1 MTGVGATLMTEAA
14 SATAPPPAAT
24 VKVWDLVV
32 RVGHWVLL
40 AAVATALITRGEPE
54 SIHQF
59 AGTVIVGWIV
69 VRLFWGIAGPPQ
81 ARFEN
86 FLTAPG
92 KAVGYLADLV
102 RGRARRHVGHSPA
115 GGWMVVALMVALSGS
130 AATGLAMENRVAP
143 PALLA
148 PVMGAGEAGE
158 AYEAGEAAEAGGR
171 GERGER
177 EDSPWE
183 EVHEAFAYLVLL
195 LVILH
200 VAGVAL
206 ASVAHRENLAQAMVT
221 GRKRAPAAGA

>member
-1 MTGVGATLMTEAA
+1 MMTGVEAIRMTDAAT
-14 SATAPPPAAT
+14 ATAPPPAAT

-54 SIHQF
+54 SLHQF
-59 AGTVIVGWIV
+59 AGYVIIGWIV
-69 VRLFWGIAGPPQ
+69 VRLFWGIAGPPE
-81 ARFEN
+81 ARFET

-102 RGRARRHVGHSPA
+102 RGRARRQVGHSPA

-130 AATGLAMENRVAP
+130 AVTGLAMENRVAP

-148 PVMGAGEAGE
+148 PVMGAGETGE
-158 AYEAGEAAEAGGR
+158 AYEAGEAAEAGNS
-171 GERGER
+171 GERDE
-177 EDSPWE
+177 SPWE
-183 EVHEAFAYLVLL
+183 GVHEAFANLVLL

-200 VAGVAL
+200 VAGVTL
-206 ASVAHRENLAQAMVT
+206 ASMAHQENLAQAMVT
-221 GRKRAPAAGA
+221 GRKRAPDSGS

>member
-1 MTGVGATLMTEAA
+1 MTGVEATLMTEAA
-14 SATAPPPAAT
+14 SAPAPPSPAAT

-32 RVGHWVLL
+32 RGGHWVLL

-59 AGTVIVGWIV
+59 AGYVIVGWIV
-69 VRLFWGIAGPPQ
+69 VRLFWGIAGPPS
-81 ARFEN
+81 ARFES

-92 KAVGYLADLV
+92 KAVGYLADLL

-115 GGWMVVALMVALSGS
+115 GGWMAVALMVALSGS
-130 AATGLAMENRVAP
+130 AVTGLAMENRVAP

-148 PVMGAGEAGE
+148 PVMGAGEVGE
-158 AYEAGEAAEAGGR
+158 AYEAGEAAEAGEG
-171 GERGER
+171 GERGE
-177 EDSPWE
+177 SPWE
-183 EVHEAFAYLVLL
+183 EVHEAFANLVLL

-221 GRKRAPAAGA
+221 GRKRAPEAEA

>member
-1 MTGVGATLMTEAA
+1 MMTGVEATRMTDAA
-14 SATAPPPAAT
+14 TATAPPPAAT

-158 AYEAGEAAEAGGR
+158 IYEAGEGAEAG
-171 GERGER
+171 ERAER
-177 EDSPWE
+177 DESPWE
-183 EVHEAFAYLVLL
+183 EVHEAFANLVLL

-221 GRKRAPAAGA
+221 GRKRAPAAEA

>member
-1 MTGVGATLMTEAA
+1 MMTGVEAIRMTDAAT
-14 SATAPPPAAT
+14 ATAPPPAAT

-54 SIHQF
+54 SLHQF
-59 AGTVIVGWIV
+59 AGYVIVGWIV
-69 VRLFWGIAGPPQ
+69 VRLFWGIAGPPE
-81 ARFEN
+81 ARFAS

-130 AATGLAMENRVAP
+130 AVTGLAMENRVAP

-158 AYEAGEAAEAGGR
+158 AYEAGEAAEAGDS
-171 GERGER
+171 GERDE
-177 EDSPWE
+177 SPWE
-183 EVHEAFAYLVLL
+183 GVHEAFANLVLL

-200 VAGVAL
+200 VAGVTL
-206 ASVAHRENLAQAMVT
+206 ASMAHQENLAQAMVT
-221 GRKRAPAAGA
+221 GRKRAPDSGS